1 MAHTRNYQ
9 RACDSLFSIPYGM
22 FYFTDFDYSRLQY
35 INTVTRVSKK
45 HKTNQL
51 FNDCFIMAD
60 TETSKKIPGTIGP
73 NHVCAWSLAIRAYHR
88 NVCTIWGTK
97 PDELCRCISDILK
110 YMPGDHTI
118 LYFHNYSYD
127 YVFIRRFLF
136 EQFGTPKKQLATK
149 PHYPI
154 SMDFKNGLQIRDSL
168 ILSQCKL
175 EKWAEDLGVEHK
187 KAVGKWDYEK
197 IRNQDPEQYDADEL
211 MYIENDV
218 LAGVECLDTLCQQLH
233 KHVYTMPYTATG
245 IPRDDTRTIGRKHH
259 AHQTF
264 VKCSNEWQIQMMLE
278 MLYHGGYTHCD
289 KAIAGWLQ
297 DWAECLDFTSSYP
310 FSMLK
315 KVPCDKFRPYDG
327 KISPERIIEHAD
339 RYAFMFVLSV
349 SNFALQDPFY
359 PMPMLQES
367 KLLHDEMISTDNGRV
382 VAGKFAS
389 IIFNEYD
396 LMLFMEQYKWP
407 QGWIRITDVY
417 YAPKDYLPRWFTD
430 YIYQLFKDKSEL
442 KDKDPVKYAI
452 AKQKINSCYGLCVQK
467 PVRKEIKEDYLT
479 GDYKNVKD
487 IDLETKY
494 NEKYL
499 KNYNNVLPYC
509 YGVWVTSESMYRL
522 YQLSKCIAPGGHWLY
537 SDTDS
542 IYATAWDMDKVNKYN
557 EDVRQFCIDRGY
569 PPFTIDGTEYC
580 LGVADVDGIYSEWIG
595 VGAKRYCCRYAD
607 DERNKKKN
615 RGKLKITISGV
626 PKAGVAQLHDDIR
639 NFKINTV
646 FEGIISGKKQ
656 HTYFFLEPDQEPYI
670 DENGNLTG
678 DSIDLS
684 PCDYTLD
691 SPYEIADPDDVEE
704 QYYLPE
710 LEDFD

>member
-1 MAHTRNYQ
+1 
-9 RACDSLFSIPYGM
+9 
-22 FYFTDFDYSRLQY
+22 
-35 INTVTRVSKK
+35 
-45 HKTNQL
+45 
-51 FNDCFIMAD
+51 MAD
-60 TETSKKIPGTIGP
+60 TETSKKVPGTIGP

-259 AHQTF
+259 AHHTF
-264 VKCSNEWQIQMMLE
+264 VKCSNEWQVQMMLE

-289 KAIAGWLQ
+289 KGIAGWLQ

-349 SNFALQDPFY
+349 SDFALKDPFY

-367 KLLHDEMISTDNGRV
+367 KLLHDEILSTDNGRV

-389 IIFNEYD
+389 ILFNEYD
-396 LMLFMEQYKWP
+396 LQLFMEQYNWP
-407 QGWIRITDVY
+407 NGWMRITDVY

-479 GDYKNVKD
+479 GDYEPVKD

-557 EDVRQFCIDRGY
+557 EDVRQFCIERGY
-569 PPFTIDGTEYC
+569 PPFTIDGVEYC

-639 NFKINTV
+639 NFNINTV

-656 HTYFFLEPDQEPYI
+656 HTYFFLEADQEPYI

-691 SPYEIADPDDVEE
+691 SPYEITDPDDVEE

-710 LEDFD
+710 MEDFD

>member
-9 RACDSLFSIPYGM
+9 RACDSLFSIPYKM
-22 FYFTDFDYSRLQY
+22 VFWDTFDYSRLKF
-35 INTVTRVSKK
+35 INTVTRVSHK

-60 TETSKKIPGTIGP
+60 TETSKKHPTIPGP
-73 NHVCAWSLAIRAYHR
+73 NHVCAWSIAIRAYHK
-88 NVCTIWGTK
+88 NLCCLWGTK
-97 PDELCRCISDILK
+97 PDELCKCISHILK

-118 LYFHNYSYD
+118 LYFHNYAYD

-136 EQFGTPKKQLATK
+136 EEFGTPKKQLATK

-168 ILSQCKL
+168 ILAQCKL

-197 IRNQDPEQYDADEL
+197 IRNQDPEQYDDDEL
-211 MYIENDV
+211 LYIQNDV
-218 LAGVECLDTLCQQLH
+218 LSGVECLDTLCQQLK

-245 IPRDDTRTIGRKHH
+245 VPRDDTRKIGRKNH

-264 VKCSNEWQIQMMLE
+264 VKCSNEWKVQMMLE
-278 MLYHGGYTHCD
+278 MLFHGGYTHCD
-289 KAIAGWLQ
+289 RGIAGWIQ
-297 DWAECLDFTSSYP
+297 DHAECFDFTSSYP
-310 FSMLK
+310 FSMLQ
-315 KVPCDKFRPYDG
+315 KVPCNKFMPYEG
-327 KISPERIIEHAD
+327 TTTPERIIEHAD
-339 RYAFMFVLSV
+339 RYAFMFILSV
-349 SNFALQDPFY
+349 SKFELKDPFY
-359 PMPMLQES
+359 PMPMLQKS
-367 KLLHDEMISTDNGRV
+367 KLLHSEVCSEDNGRILGG
-382 VAGKFAS
+382 AFAS

-396 LMLFMEQYKWP
+396 LMLFMEQYKING
-407 QGWIRITDVY
+407 QLRISDIY

-430 YIYQLFKDKSEL
+430 YVYQLFKDKSEL
-442 KDKDPVKYAI
+442 KGKDPIRYAI
-452 AKQKINSCYGLCVQK
+452 AKAKLNSCYGLCVQK
-467 PVRKEIKEDYLT
+467 PVRKEIEEDYLT
-479 GDYKNVKD
+479 GDYNYTKD
-487 IDLETKY
+487 SDLETKY

-542 IYATAWDMDKVNKYN
+542 IYATAWDEKKVQEYN
-557 EDVRQFCIDRGY
+557 DNIRNFCIERGY
-569 PPFTIDGTEYC
+569 PPFEIDGEEYC
-580 LGVADVDGIYSEWIG
+580 LGVADLDSVASEWVG
-595 VGAKRYCCRYAD
+595 LGAKRYCYRYAD
-607 DERNKKKN
+607 DERNKAKN

-626 PKAGVAQLHDDIR
+626 PKKGVDELGDDIR
-639 NFKINTV
+639 RFRPDFV
-646 FEGIISGKKQ
+646 FHGTISGKKQ
-656 HTYFFLEPDQEPYI
+656 HTYYFLDADKGPYI

-691 SPYEIADPDDVEE
+691 SPYEIEDPEQVEE

-710 LEDFD
+710 MEDYE

>member
-1 MAHTRNYQ
+1 
-9 RACDSLFSIPYGM
+9 
-22 FYFTDFDYSRLQY
+22 
-35 INTVTRVSKK
+35 
-45 HKTNQL
+45 
-51 FNDCFIMAD
+51 MAD

>member
-60 TETSKKIPGTIGP
+60 TETSKKVPGTIGP

-136 EQFGTPKKQLATK
+136 EQFGTPKKQLANK

-264 VKCSNEWQIQMMLE
+264 VKCSNEWQVQMLLE

-349 SNFALQDPFY
+349 SDFALKDPFY

-389 IIFNEYD
+389 ILFNEYD
-396 LMLFMEQYKWP
+396 LQLFMEQYDWP
-407 QGWIRITDVY
+407 TGWIRITDVY

-487 IDLETKY
+487 MDLETKY

-595 VGAKRYCCRYAD
+595 LGAKRYCCRYAD

-626 PKAGVAQLHDDIR
+626 PKAGVAQLHDDI
-639 NFKINTV
+639 NEFKINTV

-691 SPYEIADPDDVEE
+691 SPYEITDPDDVEE

-710 LEDFD
+710 MEDFD